1 MIFVWSLGRQYWSSI
16 KKKYWFDEGWLL
28 FEWKAYYFWW
38 CNEFIRKCW
47 FLSIKSLL
55 YCPTRKGII
64 VLKLLFIFLPIFRLI
79 NIQIQTLSK
88 ISPKDRLELLREVA
102 GTRVYDDRREESLR
116 ILDETSGKREK
127 IDEVLVFLD
136 ERLEELEKEKEE
148 LKGYQEQDR
157 TRRVLEYTIYTKEL
171 TDINNRLDQLEGMIF
186 EIFKKSCTDLI
197 EDHLRDIQEMG
208 NLHKQSKNMHEE
220 LKTAEKDLKS
230 MYTELEKLRKE
241 KDFVLTDLSELQ
253 KKKAQLD
260 LKVNQSTNTVT
271 IDAKKQK
278 EYTQE
283 LIGLKKDIAK
293 AKKQLDNLQPNYVAA
308 VKKEQDARE
317 R

>member
-1 MIFVWSLGRQYWSSI
+1 M
-16 KKKYWFDEGWLL
+16 
-28 FEWKAYYFWW
+28 
-38 CNEFIRKCW
+38 
-47 FLSIKSLL
+47 
-55 YCPTRKGII
+55 
-64 VLKLLFIFLPIFRLI
+64 KLLFIFLPIFRLI